1 MIEFIHFCWWCT
13 SKGRE
18 VYSLP
23 CKREQI
29 NVKLYNSTT
38 HTSDSIF
45 GLYTVEWLRNFPER
59 CSEDERAIWL
69 SVLCWICAGRGT
81 KQFWKKVY
89 GLLKPSSILHI
100 YRLDQPLSWR
110 TLWNWKSSPNL
121 WIMFPSM
128 ILWRERWG
136 NMTTAPTWMENHI
149 HLLISHVIHRELSVS
164 LHSMLCLILPIHSET
179 ASLASLKD
187 TLVMKEVSTS
197 VSRRSSTGSFREKVT
212 NYSSFLWRTIQT
224 IKPPMA
230 MDVVCVVC
238 FTL

>member
-1 MIEFIHFCWWCT
+1 MEEQ
-13 SKGRE
+13 SKS
-18 VYSLP
+18 VN
-23 CKREQI
+23 
-29 NVKLYNSTT
+29 NVSFDDSMKGKVRKYDDSSYMNGEPYTP
-38 HTSDSIF
+38 SDSQ
-45 GLYTVEWLRNFPER
+45 N
-59 CSEDERAIWL
+59 
-69 SVLCWICAGRGT
+69 
-81 KQFWKKVY
+81 
-89 GLLKPSSILHI
+89 
-100 YRLDQPLSWR
+100 
-110 TLWNWKSSPNL
+110 
-121 WIMFPSM
+121 
-128 ILWRERWG
+128 
-136 NMTTAPTWMENHI
+136 
-149 HLLISHVIHRELSVS
+149 SHVIHRELSVS